1 MFSFVHNRF
10 RFYTLALALT
20 GFSLLSPWIF
30 GLNLGIDMTGG
41 IQIEY
46 NVESGNVDTIE
57 ALAKT
62 YAEEIEKTTTVNGKM
77 VMNGMSVYGIAGTTA
92 FIVEAG
98 FARGEGMTEAMI
110 QEAKASFT
118 KALTDK
124 LSLEKSAKITQ
135 SRYINIGES
144 FGEYIKKS

>member
-1 MFSFVHNRF
+1 
-10 RFYTLALALT
+10 
-20 GFSLLSPWIF
+20 
-30 GLNLGIDMTGG
+30 
-41 IQIEY
+41 
-46 NVESGNVDTIE
+46 
-57 ALAKT
+57 
-62 YAEEIEKTTTVNGKM
+62 M